1 MGLSTLGIFH
11 TFIGVVAIFAG
22 LVSFVRY
29 GKIELSKLSGKIYFY
44 FTLVSAATALGL
56 LKHGFNP
63 GHILSLIIILL
74 VAIAYFLHAKKAHSK
89 AARHWENFCF
99 SFSFFL
105 SMVPTVNETLTR
117 IPVGHPI
124 ASSPKDPI
132 VGTTLLVVLV
142 LFICGS
148 VYQFIRQ
155 RKTNRT
161 LA

>member
-1 MGLSTLGIFH
+1 M
-11 TFIGVVAIFAG
+11 IGVVAVIAG
-22 LVSFVRY
+22 LVSFVRF
-29 GKIELSKLSGKIYFY
+29 GKIELSRLAGKIYFY
-44 FTLVSAATALGL
+44 FTLVSAATAMGL

-63 GHILSLIIILL
+63 GHILSLIIIFL
-74 VAIAYFLHAKKAHSK
+74 VGIAYFLHGKKAHGK
-89 AARHWENFCF
+89 TARHWENFCF

-105 SMVPTVNETLTR
+105 SMLPTVNETLTR

-132 VGTTLLVVLV
+132 VGSTLLAVLV
-142 LFICGS
+142 LFVCGS

-155 RKTNRT
+155 RKINRT